1 MQQAAEIL
9 MAEVDAL
16 VARVRSRAA
25 NAADH
30 LERSAESV
38 LFNIGEGVAA
48 HKPRSKIAAYEIAR
62 REANEV
68 RAILRR
74 LVIGKRLSHRD
85 CPARAQPV
93 RRDRRDVDESDHHV
107 GEPVAPPPEVAPAD
121 PPPGR
126 KGKRGVVAPA
136 LAPARLSFL

>member
-85 CPARAQPV
+85 VQRA
-93 RRDRRDVDESDHHV
+93 HNLCGAIV
-107 GEPVAPPPEVAPAD
+107 GMLTRAIITLEN
-121 PPPGR
+121 R
-126 KGKRGVVAPA
+126 
-136 LAPARLSFL
+136 

>member
-1 MQQAAEIL
+1 MRPERMRMQQAAEIL

-16 VARVRSRAA
+16 VVRVKSSAA

-30 LERSAESV
+30 LERSAEAV

-48 HKPRSKIAAYEIAR
+48 HRPKVKIAAYEIAK

-74 LVIGKRLSHRD
+74 LVIGKRLDQKDIR
-85 CPARAQPV
+85 RAHNLSGAIV
-93 RRDRRDVDESDHHV
+93 GMLTRAIIRLNDRERPH
-107 GEPVAPPPEVAPAD
+107 P
-121 PPPGR
+121 
-126 KGKRGVVAPA
+126 
-136 LAPARLSFL
+136 